1 MNETKIKPQVTS
13 SNAGD
18 GGEAVAKSQG
28 KAKKIEKK
36 MPNEGIEEPD
46 DAGWYVAVVRCN
58 CEKKIADSIQ
68 LNLNRDKKW
77 FDYWIPM
84 IKVVYIDRRTNK
96 RKVKEKL
103 FLSTFIFCKVSPTE
117 LDDIRFRSDVYK
129 MLTMPGKR
137 GIYRVPDL
145 EIINYRNLVENGQEP
160 VSEAPVPL
168 KKGIKVRIIAGK
180 LKNVEAYV
188 QSYSGK
194 KAIIGNEIKYVSGA
208 TIEINREFLE
218 VIEEK

>member
-13 SNAGD
+13 TTAGD
-18 GGEAVAKSQG
+18 DGEAVAKSQ
-28 KAKKIEKK
+28 EKVMK
-36 MPNEGIEEPD
+36 NEPNEGIKEPV

-58 CEKKIADSIQ
+58 CEKKIADSIR
-68 LNLNRDKKW
+68 LNFGRDRKW

-84 IKVVYIDRRTNK
+84 TKVVYIDKRTLK

-103 FLSTFIFCKVSPTE
+103 FLSTFIFCKVSPKQ

-137 GIYRVPDL
+137 GIYRVPDQ
-145 EIINYRNLVENGQEP
+145 EIINYRNLVENDVEP
-160 VSEAPVPL
+160 VTAAPVPL
-168 KKGIKVRIIAGK
+168 KKGIKVRIMAGSMK
-180 LKNVEAYV
+180 GLEAYV

-208 TIEINREFLE
+208 TITVSRDLLE
-218 VIEEK
+218 VITD